1 MITTLLTLDNKN
13 YEYYR
18 RKVKEEHGLVIVI
31 DIYEYILLAKLVT
44 YYLLKKSKHSPKTFI
59 KSYTETME

>member
-1 MITTLLTLDNKN
+1 MITTLLTLDNEN

-44 YYLLKKSKHSPKTFI
+44 YYLLKKSRHSSKTFI